1 MYMSRD
7 LISTKKFFTKKI
19 FIERGLVSTYTYML
33 EKKKKNICVKRT
45 F

>member
-19 FIERGLVSTYTYML
+19 FIESGLVYIYML
-33 EKKKKNICVKRT
+33 EKKKICVKRT